1 MVLGEIR
8 MSDVSYTVE
17 SANALLPQLAPALV
31 ELREKFEEAE
41 KIREAY
47 SQIAAGNG
55 RSQQQG
61 EEQRKMARVA
71 ELLGRLEEWGIQ
83 LRDITTGLVD
93 FPAEMSGE
101 RVFLCWRLGEEEV
114 AFYHS
119 PEDGFRGRRPLP

>member
-1 MVLGEIR
+1 

-55 RSQQQG
+55 RSQRQG
-61 EEQRKMARVA
+61 EEQRKMTRVA

-101 RVFLCWRLGEEEV
+101 RVFLCWRLGEEEI

>member
-1 MVLGEIR
+1 

-55 RSQQQG
+55 RSQRQG

-114 AFYHS
+114 AFYHA

>member
-1 MVLGEIR
+1 

-55 RSQQQG
+55 RSQRQG

-101 RVFLCWRLGEEEV
+101 RVFLSWRLGEEEV

>member
-1 MVLGEIR
+1 

-41 KIREAY
+41 KIRQAY

-55 RSQQQG
+55 RSQRQG

>member
-55 RSQQQG
+55 RSQRQG

>member
-55 RSQQQG
+55 RSQRQG

-114 AFYHS
+114 AFYHA

>member
-1 MVLGEIR
+1 

-55 RSQQQG
+55 RSQRQG

-101 RVFLCWRLGEEEV
+101 RVFLCWRLGEEEI

>member
-1 MVLGEIR
+1 

-55 RSQQQG
+55 RSQRQG

-101 RVFLCWRLGEEEV
+101 RVLLCWRLGEEEV

>member
-1 MVLGEIR
+1 

-55 RSQQQG
+55 RSQRQG

>member
-1 MVLGEIR
+1 